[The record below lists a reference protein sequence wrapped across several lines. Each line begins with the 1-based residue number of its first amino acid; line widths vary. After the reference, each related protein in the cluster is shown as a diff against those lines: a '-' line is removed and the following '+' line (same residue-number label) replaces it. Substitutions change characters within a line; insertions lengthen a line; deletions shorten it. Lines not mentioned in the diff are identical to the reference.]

1 MPASAASGG
10 SCIGGEGYGHTR
22 GVPDP
27 VLIRPVTGED
37 RRLLLSGFARF
48 GERSRQQRFMG
59 VKVKLTEAELAFF
72 TEVDQHDHVALGA
85 LDPESGDGVG
95 IARFIRL
102 RPGGAVAEAA
112 VAVVDAWQGRGVGRA
127 LLRELARR
135 AEEEGVEHFEATVKA
150 GNRAMLRGF
159 ARVGDVEVVDRDLD
173 TMEICVRLPVRDCV

>member
-10 SCIGGEGYGHTR
+10 SCIGGEGYGPHV
-22 GVPDP
+22 GMPAP

-37 RRLLLSGFARF
+37 RRMLLSGFARF

-85 LDPESGDGVG
+85 VDPETGEGVG
-95 IARFIRL
+95 IGRFIRL
-102 RPGGAVAEAA
+102 EPGGSVAEAA
-112 VAVVDAWQGRGVGRA
+112 VAVVDAWQGRGIGKG

-135 AEEEGVEHFEATVKA
+135 AEEVGVEFFQATVKSD
-150 GNRAMLRGF
+150 NRAMLRAFG
-159 ARVGDVEVVDRDLD
+159 RIGEVEVIGRDLD
-173 TMEICVRLPVRDCV
+173 TMEICVRLPV